1 MVQAG
6 ESPETL
12 LTGHTA
18 LGLWAEGRGDATD
31 AIRHYREALGS
42 YMDYRIEY
50 DFAMARMK
58 RLRKATP

>member
-1 MVQAG
+1 M
-6 ESPETL
+6 

-18 LGLWAEGRGDATD
+18 LGLWAEGRDDVPG

-50 DFAMARMK
+50 DFALARVK
-58 RLRKATP
+58 HLRQAAE